1 MHSKR
6 IFNIILF
13 LLLPVTVFSQYDNL
27 IKEFKSGYYTGKKD
41 SLIDIFGYEK
51 IFIPEYELHT
61 LIALSYYPELD
72 STTIE
77 FKSRKMRRLGNAR
90 PKMDFLFRKPVN
102 RHYVIIINKNAK
114 NALGFAFSDIP
125 FNAQIGFF
133 GHELAHI
140 TDYTEKNNLK
150 LIFFGVKYLF
160 IQKNIER
167 YTDKIT
173 IEHNLGRQLYELSD
187 FIMKNP
193 DTSED
198 YLKFKRNNYLN
209 CEEIL
214 HEISIH
220 NNNLPDR

>member
-1 MHSKR
+1 MNCKL

-13 LLLPVTVFSQYDNL
+13 LLLSVIVFPQDDNL
-27 IKEFKSGYYTGKKD
+27 IKEFKSGNYSVQKD
-41 SLIDIFGYEK
+41 SLTEIYGYKK
-51 IFIPEYELHT
+51 IFIPEHELHA
-61 LIALSYYPELD
+61 LVALSYYPELD

-102 RHYVIIINKNAK
+102 RHYVIIINKNAR

-160 IQKNIER
+160 MQKNIER

-173 IEHNLGRQLYELSD
+173 IEHNLGRQLYELTD

-193 DTSED
+193 DVSED

-220 NNNLPDR
+220 NNLPDR

>member
-1 MHSKR
+1 MYCKR
-6 IFNIILF
+6 IFNIIIF
-13 LLLPVTVFSQYDNL
+13 LLLPVIVFSQNDNL
-27 IKEFKSGYYTGKKD
+27 IKEFKSENYHSKKD

-51 IFIPEYELHT
+51 VFIPEYELHA
-61 LIALSYYPELD
+61 LITLSYYPELD

-77 FKSRKMRRLGNAR
+77 FKSRKMKRLGNAR

-140 TDYTEKNNLK
+140 TDYTEKNNLR
-150 LIFFGVKYLF
+150 LIFFGFKYLF
-160 IQKNIER
+160 MQKNIER

-173 IEHNLGRQLYELSD
+173 IEHNLGLQLHELTD
-187 FIMKNP
+187 FIMRNP